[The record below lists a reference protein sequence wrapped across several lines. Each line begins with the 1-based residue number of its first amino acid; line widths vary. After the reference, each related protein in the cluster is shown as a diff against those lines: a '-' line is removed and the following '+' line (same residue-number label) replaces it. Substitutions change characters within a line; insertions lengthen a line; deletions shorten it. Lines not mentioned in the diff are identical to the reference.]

1 MRAGRD
7 PTARRRAGIGLR
19 RFFGSGGVP
28 ALMVLGGVVG
38 VVAGLGAVVL
48 ILAIEGVAAG
58 VAAVASDPGIDRL
71 GMFVVIPVAL
81 WLSWQLTVRFAPEVA
96 GHGVPHI
103 LEAITVRGGLL
114 RPRVAPLKVVAT
126 GITIGAG
133 GSAGREGAIAQIGAA
148 TGSWIARR
156 TGLGENDVAAL
167 VAAGAGAGISAT
179 FNAPIAGMFFALEV
193 ILRSFS
199 VRHLQAVLVA
209 SVAGA
214 VVSHRLLGE
223 ELTFRVF
230 PYDLAEPRELVL
242 YVVLG
247 FATAGAAWVFLRLLD
262 WWDPGPRWLSGA
274 VRPVAAG
281 LAVATVG
288 LWWPE
293 VLGTGQ
299 EFIGRV
305 LRDEVAAAWWL
316 FGLLALT
323 KAVATSATLGGKGSG
338 GIFMPSLFKGATV
351 GSGFARLVAPIW
363 TASTLNPGAFG
374 LVGMAATFAGVARAP
389 LTSVLIVFEVTGDYG
404 LVLPLM
410 IATSIST
417 YVAARLHPDSA
428 YTAPL
433 AKKGIHPTRT
443 GDVDVLDTITVGE
456 VTGGTPVVVTPELTL
471 EQLET
476 ILVEHRLHGAPV
488 VDEDGRLVGVVTVTD
503 ILRAGGPSPEVA
515 VRDAMTPDPA
525 TVSTDTPVSEA
536 LERMASLGVGRL
548 PVVDP
553 RNPDRLV
560 AVFRRE
566 DAVYAYHQALSASAR
581 LRHPRYRAQVPTGSD
596 AEFFEFEIPN
606 GSPAAGRKISEFA
619 WPEGCLLVSV
629 HRGERVLI
637 ARGDLRLQ
645 AGDAVTA
652 FGGPGVRRRVLERV
666 RPHRAVQ
673 APTDSGSD
681 VEG

>member
-1 MRAGRD
+1 MSAE
-7 PTARRRAGIGLR
+7 IGGSR
-19 RFFGSGGVP
+19 VASRVGRFFGSGGVP

-38 VVAGLGAVVL
+38 VVAGLGAVAL
-48 ILAIEGVAAG
+48 ILAIQGVAALVEALG
-58 VAAVASDPGIDRL
+58 PGL
-71 GMFVVIPVAL
+71 GRYWIVVVIPLAL

-103 LEAITVRGGLL
+103 LEAVTVRGGAI

-156 TGLGENDVAAL
+156 TGLGENDVAVL

-199 VRHLQAVLVA
+199 VRHLQAVLVS

-223 ELTFRVF
+223 ELTFRVP
-230 PYDLAEPRELVL
+230 PYDLREPRELVL
-242 YVVLG
+242 YVLLG
-247 FATAGAAWVFLRLLD
+247 FATAGAAWMFLRLLD
-262 WWDPGPRWLSGA
+262 WWDPGPRRLSGA
-274 VRPVAAG
+274 IRPLAAG
-281 LAVATVG
+281 LVVAILG
-288 LWWPE
+288 LGWPD

-305 LRDEVAAAWWL
+305 LREEVVEAWWV
-316 FGLLALT
+316 FGLLALL
-323 KAVATSATLGGKGSG
+323 KAAATSFTLGGKGSG
-338 GIFMPSLFKGATV
+338 GIFMPSLFMGATV
-351 GSGFARLVAPIW
+351 GSGFARLLAPVW
-363 TASTLNPGAFG
+363 TASSLNPGAFG

-456 VTGGTPVVVTPELTL
+456 VTTRAPVVVQPELSL
-471 EQLET
+471 EQLEA
-476 ILVEHRLHGAPV
+476 ILGEHRLHGVPV
-488 VDEDGRLVGVVTVTD
+488 VDAEGRLIGVVTVTD
-503 ILRAGGPSPEVA
+503 ILRAGGPSPEVT

-525 TVSTDTPVSEA
+525 TVTTETPVSEA

-548 PVVDP
+548 PVVDARDP
-553 RNPDRLV
+553 RRLV

-581 LRHPRYRAQVPTGSD
+581 LRHPRYRADIPTTSD

-629 HRGERVLI
+629 HRGDRVFI

-645 AGDAVTA
+645 VGDAVTA
-652 FGGPGVRRRVLERV
+652 FGGSGARRRVLERV
-666 RPHRAVQ
+666 RPHRGTETVA
-673 APTDSGSD
+673 DSGG
-681 VEG
+681 EAAT